1 MEGELLIINMKK
13 KLLLG
18 AMLLCGTLSFAQ
30 TSDPVVMTINGKNI
44 ARSEFEYS
52 YNKNNADGVIDKK
65 SVADYVDLFINYK
78 LKVEAAK
85 AAQLDTMKSF
95 QTEFAGYR
103 DMQVRP
109 AMITDADVEAE
120 AKKIYQQTQQQID
133 NNGGLVKVAHILLIV
148 SQKATADEQKAAK
161 ERIDSIYAAL
171 KGGANFAEMAKKY
184 SQDPGS
190 AKNGG
195 ELPLIY
201 KGQTLKEF
209 EDQAWALNDGEMS
222 KPVLSAAGW
231 HIILKQGHQNFYS
244 YESQRDAIMKFI
256 DQRNLREQIIDNK
269 LDSLTKVEHTTKAEL
284 LKAKLDEMEAK
295 DLTLKYL
302 IQEYH
307 DGLLLYEISNRAV
320 WDKAQKDVAGLT
332 SFFKKHKKDYK
343 WEQPRFKGIAYH
355 TREVADINNVKNAIK
370 KVAFDEWAEVLRKTF
385 NSDSVLRIRVE
396 KGIFK
401 KGDNALVD
409 REAFGVDTIVKPMK
423 DYPNMAIYGKVLKAP
438 KELSDVRALVV
449 ADYQDYLE
457 KQWVA
462 DLRKQFAVKVNED
475 VLKTVNKH

>member
-244 YESQRDAIMKFI
+244 YESQRDAIMKYI

-295 DLTLKYL
+295 DPTLKYL

-355 TREVADINNVKNAIK
+355 TREVADINHVKNAIK
-370 KVAFDEWAEVLRKTF
+370 K
-385 NSDSVLRIRVE
+385 I
-396 KGIFK
+396 
-401 KGDNALVD
+401 
-409 REAFGVDTIVKPMK
+409 TI
-423 DYPNMAIYGKVLKAP
+423 
-438 KELSDVRALVV
+438 
-449 ADYQDYLE
+449 
-457 KQWVA
+457 
-462 DLRKQFAVKVNED
+462 NE
-475 VLKTVNKH
+475 

>member
-1 MEGELLIINMKK
+1 MKK

-295 DLTLKYL
+295 
-302 IQEYH
+302 
-307 DGLLLYEISNRAV
+307 EIGRAHV
-320 WDKAQKDVAGLT
+320 
-332 SFFKKHKKDYK
+332 
-343 WEQPRFKGIAYH
+343 
-355 TREVADINNVKNAIK
+355 
-370 KVAFDEWAEVLRKTF
+370 
-385 NSDSVLRIRVE
+385 
-396 KGIFK
+396 
-401 KGDNALVD
+401 
-409 REAFGVDTIVKPMK
+409 
-423 DYPNMAIYGKVLKAP
+423 
-438 KELSDVRALVV
+438 
-449 ADYQDYLE
+449 
-457 KQWVA
+457 
-462 DLRKQFAVKVNED
+462 
-475 VLKTVNKH
+475 

>member
-1 MEGELLIINMKK
+1 M
-13 KLLLG
+13 
-18 AMLLCGTLSFAQ
+18 
-30 TSDPVVMTINGKNI
+30 
-44 ARSEFEYS
+44 
-52 YNKNNADGVIDKK
+52 
-65 SVADYVDLFINYK
+65 
-78 LKVEAAK
+78 
-85 AAQLDTMKSF
+85 
-95 QTEFAGYR
+95 
-103 DMQVRP
+103 
-109 AMITDADVEAE
+109 
-120 AKKIYQQTQQQID
+120 
-133 NNGGLVKVAHILLIV
+133 AHILLIV

-244 YESQRDAIMKFI
+244 YESQRDAIMKYI

-295 DLTLKYL
+295 DPTLKYL

-355 TREVADINNVKNAIK
+355 TREVTDINNVKNAIK

>member
-1 MEGELLIINMKK
+1 MKK

-18 AMLLCGTLSFAQ
+18 AMLLCGTWSFAQ
-30 TSDPVVMTINGKNI
+30 TADPVVMTINGKDVL
-44 ARSEFEYS
+44 RSEFEYS

-65 SVADYVDLFINYK
+65 NVKEYVDLFINYK

-85 AAQLDTMKSF
+85 AACLDTMKSF

-103 DMQVRP
+103 DMQIRP
-109 AMITDADVEAE
+109 AMINDADVEAE
-120 AKKIYQQTQQQID
+120 AKKIYTQTQQQID
-133 NNGGLVKVAHILLIV
+133 NNGGLVKVAHILLLV
-148 SQKATADEQKAAK
+148 GQKASADEQKAAK
-161 ERIDSIYAAL
+161 ERIDSIYGAI
-171 KGGANFAEMAKKY
+171 KGGADFAEMARKY

-190 AKNGG
+190 AKKGG

-244 YESQRDAIMKFI
+244 YDSQREAIMKFI
-256 DQRNLREQIIDNK
+256 DQRNVREQIIDHK
-269 LDSLTKVEHTTKAEL
+269 LDSLSKEENVTRAQL
-284 LKAKLDEMEAK
+284 LENKLKEMEAE
-295 DLTLKYL
+295 DPTLKYL

-307 DGLLLYEISNRAV
+307 DGLLLYEISNRTV
-320 WDKAQKDVAGLT
+320 WDKAQKDEQGLNA
-332 SFFKKHKKDYK
+332 FFKKHKKDYK
-343 WEQPRFKGIAYH
+343 WEEPRFKGIAYH
-355 TREVADINNVKNAIK
+355 TREAADINNVKAAVK
-370 KVAFDEWAEVLRKTF
+370 KVAFDEWADVLRKTF
-385 NSDSVLRIRVE
+385 NADSVLRIRVE

-409 REAFGVDTIVKPMK
+409 REAFGVDTVVKPLK
-423 DYPNMAIYGKVLKAP
+423 DYPNMAVYGKVLKAP
-438 KELSDVRALVV
+438 KEMSDVRALVV
-449 ADYQDYLE
+449 ADYQDSLE

-462 DLRKQFAVKVNED
+462 DLRRQFAVKVNDD
-475 VLKTVNKH
+475 VLNTVNKH

>member
-1 MEGELLIINMKK
+1 
-13 KLLLG
+13 
-18 AMLLCGTLSFAQ
+18 MLLCGSWSFAQ
-30 TSDPVVMTINGKNI
+30 TADPVIMTINGKDV

-85 AAQLDTMKSF
+85 AARLDTMKSF

-109 AMITDADVEAE
+109 AMINDADVEAE
-120 AKKIYQQTQQQID
+120 AQKIYRQTQQQID
-133 NNGGLVKVAHILLIV
+133 NNGGLVKVSHILLMV
-148 SQKATADEQKAAK
+148 GQKASADQQKAAK
-161 ERIDSIYAAL
+161 VRIDSIYAAL
-171 KGGANFAEMAKKY
+171 KGGADFAEMAKKF

-195 ELPLIY
+195 QLPLFY

-209 EDQAWALNDGEMS
+209 EDQAWALADGEMS

-244 YESQRDAIMKFI
+244 YESQRDAIMRFI
-256 DQRNLREQIIDNK
+256 DQRNLREQIIDHK
-269 LDSLTKVEHTTKAEL
+269 LDSLAEAGNTTRAEL
-284 LKAKLDEMEAK
+284 LKNKLAEMEAQ
-295 DLTLKYL
+295 DPTLKYL
-302 IQEYH
+302 VQEYH
-307 DGLLLYEISNRAV
+307 DGLLLYEISNRMV
-320 WDKAQKDVAGLT
+320 WDKAQKDEAGLQA
-332 SFFKKHKKDYK
+332 FFKKNKKNYK
-343 WEQPRFKGIAYH
+343 WDEPRFKGIAYH
-355 TREVADINNVKNAIK
+355 TREAADVDAVKNAVK
-370 KVAFDEWAEVLRKTF
+370 SVPFDEWATVLRKTF

-409 REAFGVDTIVKPMK
+409 HEAFGVDTIAKPLK
-423 DYPNMAIYGKVLKAP
+423 DYPHDAVYGKVLKAP
-438 KELSDVRALVV
+438 KEMSDVRALVV
-449 ADYQDYLE
+449 ADYQDSLE

-462 DLRKQFAVKVNED
+462 DLRKQYAVKVDNE
-475 VLKTVNKH
+475 VLKTVNNH

>member
-1 MEGELLIINMKK
+1 M
-13 KLLLG
+13 
-18 AMLLCGTLSFAQ
+18 
-30 TSDPVVMTINGKNI
+30 
-44 ARSEFEYS
+44 
-52 YNKNNADGVIDKK
+52 
-65 SVADYVDLFINYK
+65 
-78 LKVEAAK
+78 
-85 AAQLDTMKSF
+85 
-95 QTEFAGYR
+95 
-103 DMQVRP
+103 
-109 AMITDADVEAE
+109 
-120 AKKIYQQTQQQID
+120 
-133 NNGGLVKVAHILLIV
+133 
-148 SQKATADEQKAAK
+148 
-161 ERIDSIYAAL
+161 
-171 KGGANFAEMAKKY
+171 
-184 SQDPGS
+184 
-190 AKNGG
+190 
-195 ELPLIY
+195 
-201 KGQTLKEF
+201 
-209 EDQAWALNDGEMS
+209 
-222 KPVLSAAGW
+222 
-231 HIILKQGHQNFYS
+231 
-244 YESQRDAIMKFI
+244 
-256 DQRNLREQIIDNK
+256 
-269 LDSLTKVEHTTKAEL
+269 
-284 LKAKLDEMEAK
+284 
-295 DLTLKYL
+295 
-302 IQEYH
+302 
-307 DGLLLYEISNRAV
+307 LYEISNRAV

-462 DLRKQFAVKVNED
+462 DLRKQFAVKVNEN